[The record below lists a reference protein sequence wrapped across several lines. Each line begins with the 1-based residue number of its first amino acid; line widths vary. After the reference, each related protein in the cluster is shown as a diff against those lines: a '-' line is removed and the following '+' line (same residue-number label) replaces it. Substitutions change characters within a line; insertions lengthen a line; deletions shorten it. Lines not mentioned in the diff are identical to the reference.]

1 MWCFVCVVVVR
12 WCEDD
17 LDHVIATG
25 NGGRDHV
32 AFLIF
37 VIVVVAV
44 IVVADSVAEEVA
56 CNGLALANTEI
67 P

>member
-25 NGGRDHV
+25 NGGRDDV

-44 IVVADSVAEEVA
+44 IVVAVSTAEVVAGS
-56 CNGLALANTEI
+56 GLALANTEI